1 MANYINNQVVK
12 SVIWS
17 AMERFSVQAIQFILT
32 IILARLIAP
41 AEFGLIAMLG
51 IFLQVAQSFVD
62 SGFSNALIQKKNRS
76 EVDFSTVFYFNCAI
90 SIAAYIALYISAPYI
105 AQFYDEPIL
114 SDICRWIGLNLIIQ
128 GIAVVQVAKLTIDLN
143 FKTQAKA
150 SLVAIT
156 ISGVLGLYFAY
167 NGYGVWALVIQ
178 SLLNTLLNTVLLFFY
193 AKWKPTLEFSWL
205 SLKSMF
211 VFGSKLLISGLL
223 HTIYTNLYSLVIGK
237 KYSTIDVGYYNQS
250 NQIARF
256 PSISLMAIITR
267 ALYPIQCKNQDD
279 YQLLQLSFI
288 KYLKM
293 SCFLVFTVMAG
304 IASLSEPL
312 VMFLLTE
319 KWIPIAPILSILCIS
334 YMFTAVIVLNNQI
347 LNVRGRSDLYLK
359 VEVIKKVVGI
369 IILVVT
375 IPFGLVTICLGILFY
390 NICDMILVIYY
401 SKKIIQIGYSKQL
414 RAVSPIL
421 ITISTTGLLTYIYV
435 NLVGNLYVQLFGG
448 ILLYLI
454 FFIAFCNFFK
464 VSDFAII
471 CDIIKGIK
479 NKR

>member
-401 SKKIIQIGYSKQL
+401 SRKIIQIGYSKQL
-414 RAVSPIL
+414 KAVMPIT
-421 ITISTTGLLTYIYV
+421 ITISATGLLTYIYV

-448 ILLYLI
+448 GILYLM
-454 FFIAFCNFFK
+454 FFIAFCKFFK
-464 VSDFAII
+464 VSDFTII